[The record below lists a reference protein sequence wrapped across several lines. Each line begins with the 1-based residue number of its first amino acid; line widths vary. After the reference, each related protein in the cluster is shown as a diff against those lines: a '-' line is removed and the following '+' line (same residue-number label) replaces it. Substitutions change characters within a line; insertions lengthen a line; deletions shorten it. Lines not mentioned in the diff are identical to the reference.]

1 MLRIRNRVTGIVG
14 VDWVDWLRRMW
25 DMRVLHRPPTDDQ
38 SPVTVDGSIQRTGDV
53 EERNPSLVA
62 ALHDLDG
69 TMEEAA
75 EDGFRPP
82 SGLAVDNARRLLK
95 SMFQAFPRRYEI
107 YPTPDAEVAI
117 DAHGGPGASV
127 IVLCESDGGALCLV
141 NIGDCQRRARY
152 SAADTLPDGFVEE
165 ALLELQAFGSR
176 PR

>member
-1 MLRIRNRVTGIVG
+1 
-14 VDWVDWLRRMW
+14 
-25 DMRVLHRPPTDDQ
+25 
-38 SPVTVDGSIQRTGDV
+38 
-53 EERNPSLVA
+53 
-62 ALHDLDG
+62 
-69 TMEEAA
+69 MEEAA

-95 SMFQAFPRRYEI
+95 SLFQAFPRRYEV

-152 SAADTLPDGFVEE
+152 SAADTLPDGFVKE